1 MWTINAHN
9 SKKGKTKMNIGI
21 IAALIMTTSY
31 IPHVTSILKGHTRPH
46 RGSRFIWTSLAFLSF
61 YAQYTAGATDGL
73 WFTGVMSL
81 ASFIVLILSISYGEY
96 GFSFMDI
103 HIYIFTLVAVIA
115 SIVLKNPLVSL
126 VLIIFVD
133 ASAGYLTIKKVTQE
147 PYSENILA
155 YVLGAL
161 AAGLTLFGIGEMN
174 ITFLLYP
181 AYIALFNILVT
192 AIMIQHRQFAFALK

>member
-1 MWTINAHN
+1 
-9 SKKGKTKMNIGI
+9 
-21 IAALIMTTSY
+21 
-31 IPHVTSILKGHTRPH
+31 
-46 RGSRFIWTSLAFLSF
+46 
-61 YAQYTAGATDGL
+61 
-73 WFTGVMSL
+73 
-81 ASFIVLILSISYGEY
+81 
-96 GFSFMDI
+96 MDI

-115 SIVLKNPLVSL
+115 SIVLINPVVSL